1 MNQIVINQTSGE
13 EYALLEKIGEGSFA
27 DVFKGQKVKDKQI
40 VAIKKMRNMRKA
52 VSYKLLRMRRW
63 QKRK

>member
-52 VSYKLLRMRRW
+52 VIYK
-63 QKRK
+63 

>member
-52 VSYKLLRMRRW
+52 VSYKSLRMRRW

>member
-52 VSYKLLRMRRW
+52 VSYK
-63 QKRK
+63 

>member
-1 MNQIVINQTSGE
+1 MNQIVINQTNGD
-13 EYALLEKIGEGSFA
+13 EYVLLEKIGEGSFA

-52 VSYKLLRMRRW
+52 VKYPSLRMLKW
-63 QKRK
+63 LRKK